1 MHMGK
6 SVNTPNDI
14 DFSELYSMPSEIK
27 ENPAL
32 KIGDIIYLTRIV
44 EKASEKAV
52 KIYLMTEGISS
63 RKLKS

>member
-14 DFSELYSMPSEIK
+14 DFSELCSMPSEIK